1 MNRVSRVSFHACLRL
16 ALLACTAGCAVP
28 ATQVEVPT
36 RSMHEALEQ
45 SREGHPAAPAPDS
58 AGRRALRTPSPPGVP
73 SPLLAA
79 PDVRMAYLYDWIDPE
94 GNQHF
99 GGWVAIPLAGFDWI
113 LNDGSAAPLNP
124 PRPAAP
130 AQPGGTP

>member
-1 MNRVSRVSFHACLRL
+1 MRPSLRCCIRL
-16 ALLACTAGCAVP
+16 AVLAGTAGCAVP

-36 RSMHEALEQ
+36 QSMREALETA
-45 SREGHPAAPAPDS
+45 RAARPTAPAS
-58 AGRRALRTPSPPGVP
+58 ETAGRRALRTPSPPGAP

-79 PDVRMAYLYDWIDPE
+79 PDVRMAYLYDWIDRE

-113 LNDGSAAPLNP
+113 LNDGSAAPLG
-124 PRPAAP
+124 PAQAPAP
-130 AQPGGTP
+130 AQTDTPP